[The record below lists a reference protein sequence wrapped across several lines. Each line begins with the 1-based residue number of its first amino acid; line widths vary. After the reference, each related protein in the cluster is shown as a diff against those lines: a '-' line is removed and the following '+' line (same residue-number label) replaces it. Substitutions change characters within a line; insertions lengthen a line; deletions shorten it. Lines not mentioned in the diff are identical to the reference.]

1 MVAFF
6 VVRKTS
12 IRLVD
17 EPLCVVVVA
26 VEDLVVVVAVVV
38 CADLVVVVFWQM

>member
-6 VVRKTS
+6 VVGKTS
-12 IRLVD
+12 IHLVD

-26 VEDLVVVVAVVV
+26 VEDLVVVIAVVV
-38 CADLVVVVFWQM
+38 CADLVVVVFWKM